1 MCGIFCLMSW
11 RMPPNSRCT
20 RSSFPLLKGRLLC
33 LWTGKSCRKVPC
45 CPVHC
50 CAPPSRDVWNNLPHI
65 QFNVASHFVF
75 SCVILSF
82 SNCYLVLLP
91 LFLKVLNKLL
101 DLLYIS
107 YGLWLYNF
115 AHGGAPVFSNFFGY
129 AVVNSLFKWH
139 GKLSIFSVSVWW
151 WWWWVRGALL
161 LDSLS
166 LPSIWQLPLFPHLFL
181 LYMHATHD
189 KPCTNYRIVMNGSC
203 LMSLVT
209 V

>member
-107 YGLWLYNF
+107 YGHWLYNF
-115 AHGGAPVFSNFFGY
+115 AHGGAPVFSNFL
-129 AVVNSLFKWH
+129 VM
-139 GKLSIFSVSVWW
+139 
-151 WWWWVRGALL
+151 LL
-161 LDSLS
+161 WTRYSNDMENYLS
-166 LPSIWQLPLFPHLFL
+166 L
-181 LYMHATHD
+181 
-189 KPCTNYRIVMNGSC
+189 VC
-203 LMSLVT
+203 LCGDGDGGCGVHYYLIH
-209 V
+209 